1 MICLLCLFKD
11 HLQNNA
17 LYEKFQSGFRPYHIA
32 EAALLRV
39 SDDLHMY
46 SLQLTVSCFIFG
58 FLIYFS
64 QDRPHSLE
72 LSLGKSDC
80 TIPSMAFGEF
90 RPYVTTST
98 NRFSKQD
105 GILFFF
111 LSSHSFAYQFPE
123 NQSFGFMLQWRLY
136 LLYWQL
142 SSIRTVPCVSHWHQ
156 G

>member
-46 SLQLTVSCFIFG
+46 GLQLTVSCFIFG

-111 LSSHSFAYQFPE
+111 YPPTALPTSF
-123 NQSFGFMLQWRLY
+123 LK
-136 LLYWQL
+136 
-142 SSIRTVPCVSHWHQ
+142 IRALGSCCS
-156 G
+156 GDCIFCIGN